1 MCELY
6 VLLAFGLGLLSG
18 WFANF
23 ILLGGYKGKATDE
36 ERKEEAPTETDK
48 ERKKF
53 NFSTLLW
60 MLGIIV
66 VVVFLIY
73 MTTRP
78 SAPSQASQEG
88 TRAIENA
95 DNAKVF
101 DNLVDSMKKFS
112 R

>member
-23 ILLGGYKGKATDE
+23 ILLGRYASKSADE
-36 ERKEEAPTETDK
+36 ETKEEAATGADK
-48 ERKKF
+48 EHKKF
-53 NFSTLLW
+53 NFSTLFWVLA
-60 MLGIIV
+60 IISV
-66 VVVFLIY
+66 VMFLIY

-78 SAPSQASQEG
+78 STPSQASQEG

-95 DNAKVF
+95 DSVKVF